1 MIAKTRTRAKLTRDG
16 VDFLTSTSFPLSV
29 APAHPCPDYARTV
42 NSYPHKPEKEAVLA
56 SLHAI
61 PGNESYTLQSL
72 AAWFARHRNPSGASS
87 AHVAG
92 APVLLNDETIL
103 FPKLTRVHL
112 QQLRVLYKRDTTPSD
127 GIISFWAGRI
137 GAERAEI
144 EAWIQYQQ
152 EKAKEHDSPDIPLKQ
167 LVGESAS
174 SPTAPEFSRHHLPTP
189 SESLSPSTSPLTRM
203 PSLPPIAVK
212 VEDLQPVATPLF
224 NPNRLEGL
232 PPLSRLH
239 TTVRPLMHVWSS
251 CSASASPQPFPAPC
265 YASGS
270 GI

>member
-92 APVLLNDETIL
+92 APVLLNDETIRASPRAHPAPRSPRFSL
-103 FPKLTRVHL
+103 SQAHPR
-112 QQLRVLYKRDTTPSD
+112 PPP
-127 GIISFWAGRI
+127 AAP
-137 GAERAEI
+137 GAV
-144 EAWIQYQQ
+144 Q
-152 EKAKEHDSPDIPLKQ
+152 E
-167 LVGESAS
+167 
-174 SPTAPEFSRHHLPTP
+174 RHH
-189 SESLSPSTSPLTRM
+189 PLRWHHLILGRAHRRRTRR
-203 PSLPPIAVK
+203 
-212 VEDLQPVATPLF
+212 D
-224 NPNRLEGL
+224 
-232 PPLSRLH
+232 
-239 TTVRPLMHVWSS
+239 
-251 CSASASPQPFPAPC
+251 
-265 YASGS
+265 
-270 GI
+270 